1 MPASIVLSQIT
12 WSTPD
17 GRTLLDH
24 LDFRFAAER
33 TGLIG
38 RNGVGKT
45 TLFNIIAGLT
55 APASGSVVITGSIGL
70 LRQDLILQAGET
82 VADLFGA
89 RPALAL
95 LDVAEAGAATVEQL
109 ADIDWTLRERLTG
122 TLDRFGLGWALDAR
136 LSTLS
141 GGQRTRAALAALT
154 FNKPD
159 FLLLDEPTNNLDE
172 EGRRLVIDLLAS
184 WRGGAIVI
192 SHDRALLAEVDAIVE
207 LTTLG
212 ATRYG
217 GNWSH
222 YRACRA
228 VELSAATHDLAIAQ
242 RQMDELARATQAT
255 AERQARRDGAGR
267 RKRAK
272 GDAPRILLDAKK
284 DRSEATGGA
293 HARLA
298 EARHG
303 QATEALSAARK
314 RVEVLQPLSM
324 QIASTNL
331 LSGRVVLRL
340 EGVSAGYAGGSPVI
354 SDMSLDVTGPER
366 IAITGANG
374 AGKTTLLSVMSGRL
388 ASSEGTVQRPV
399 GFAVLDQ
406 TVSLLDGAA
415 TIRDNFRRLNPNSG
429 EEAAR
434 AALARFMFRA
444 DAAMQVVSS
453 LSGGQ
458 RLRAGLACTLGGD
471 HPPPLLFL
479 DEPTNHLDIE
489 SIEALEAALARYD
502 GALIVISHDRA
513 FLEAIGITRVIAL

>member
-17 GRTLLDH
+17 GRTVLDQ

-33 TGLIG
+33 SGLIG

-45 TLFNIIAGLT
+45 TLFDIIAGLT

-70 LRQDLILQAGET
+70 LRQDLIPYPGQT

-95 LDVAEAGAATVEQL
+95 LDAAEAGVATINQL
-109 ADIDWTLRERLTG
+109 ADIDWTLRERMTSA
-122 TLDRFGLGWALDAR
+122 LDRFGLGCLCDTPLAN
-136 LSTLS
+136 LS
-141 GGQRTRAALAALT
+141 GGQRTRAALAALV
-154 FNKPD
+154 FAKPD

-172 EGRRLVIDLLAS
+172 EGRRSVIDLLAG

-192 SHDRALLAEVDAIVE
+192 SHDRVLLEEMDSIVE

-222 YRACRA
+222 YRVCRA
-228 VELSAATHDLAIAQ
+228 QELSAATHDLAIAQ
-242 RQMDELARATQAT
+242 RQMDALARTTQAN

-267 RKRAK
+267 RKRAR
-272 GDAPRILLDAKK
+272 GDAPRILLDARK

-298 EARHG
+298 EAREA
-303 QATEALSAARK
+303 QAAQALTAARR

-331 LSGRVVLRL
+331 PRGRVVLRL
-340 EGVSAGYAGGSPVI
+340 DGVSAGYSENPSVI
-354 SDMSLDVTGPER
+354 S
-366 IAITGANG
+366 
-374 AGKTTLLSVMSGRL
+374 
-388 ASSEGTVQRPV
+388 
-399 GFAVLDQ
+399 
-406 TVSLLDGAA
+406 
-415 TIRDNFRRLNPNSG
+415 
-429 EEAAR
+429 EAASKR
-434 AALARFMFRA
+434 
-444 DAAMQVVSS
+444 
-453 LSGGQ
+453 GG
-458 RLRAGLACTLGGD
+458 
-471 HPPPLLFL
+471 
-479 DEPTNHLDIE
+479 
-489 SIEALEAALARYD
+489 
-502 GALIVISHDRA
+502 
-513 FLEAIGITRVIAL
+513 

>member
-17 GRTLLDH
+17 GRTVLDQ

-33 TGLIG
+33 SGLIG

-45 TLFNIIAGLT
+45 TLFDIIAGLT

-70 LRQDLILQAGET
+70 LRQDLIPYPGQT

-95 LDVAEAGAATVEQL
+95 LDAAEAGVATINQL
-109 ADIDWTLRERLTG
+109 ADIDWTLRERMTSA
-122 TLDRFGLGWALDAR
+122 LDRFGLGCLCDTPLAN
-136 LSTLS
+136 LS
-141 GGQRTRAALAALT
+141 GGQRTRAALAALV
-154 FNKPD
+154 FAKPD

-172 EGRRLVIDLLAS
+172 EGRRTVIDLLAG

-192 SHDRALLAEVDAIVE
+192 SHDRVLLEEMDSIVE

-222 YRACRA
+222 YRVCRA
-228 VELSAATHDLAIAQ
+228 QELSAATHDLAIAQ
-242 RQMDELARATQAT
+242 RQMDALARTTQAN

-267 RKRAK
+267 RKRAR
-272 GDAPRILLDAKK
+272 GDAPRILLDARK

-298 EARHG
+298 EAREA
-303 QATEALSAARK
+303 QAAQALTAARR

-331 LSGRVVLRL
+331 PPGRVVLRL
-340 EGVSAGYAGGSPVI
+340 DGVSAGYSENPSVI
-354 SDMSLDVTGPER
+354 SEVSLVVAGPER
-366 IAITGANG
+366 LAITGANG
-374 AGKTTLLSVMSGRL
+374 AGKTTLLSVMTGRL
-388 ASSEGTVQRPV
+388 APSAGTVQCPV
-399 GFAVLDQ
+399 DFAVLDQ
-406 TVSLLDGAA
+406 TVSLLDEAA

-429 EEAAR
+429 EEATR

-444 DAAMQVVSS
+444 DAAMQGVSS

-479 DEPTNHLDIE
+479 DEPTNHLDLE
-489 SIEALEAALARYD
+489 SIEALEAALAGYD
-502 GALIVISHDRA
+502 GALIVVSHDRA
-513 FLEAIGITRVIAL
+513 FLEAIGATRVITV